1 MSGAQTFPLSHPVKA
16 HAEEVTELTLE
27 EPTSKLVMELGY
39 PYLAIDLGGG
49 DPGIELRPKVAGR
62 YIMRLAKVPL
72 STVESL
78 AISDLQAMH
87 GWLMGFFG
95 EGATGT

>member
-1 MSGAQTFPLSHPVKA
+1 MSGKTFPLKRAVKA
-16 HAEEVTELTLE
+16 HGVEVTELELE

-62 YIMRLAKVPL
+62 YIMRLAKVPI
-72 STVESL
+72 STVETL
-78 AISDLQAMH
+78 DIGDLQAMH

-95 EGATGT
+95 EDETET

>member
-1 MSGAQTFPLSHPVKA
+1 MSGETFPLSKPVKA
-16 HAEEVTELTLE
+16 HGEEVTELTLE

-72 STVESL
+72 TTVESL
-78 AISDLQAMH
+78 SIADLQTMH